1 MFINAQ
7 EMCAEMRFIMDK
19 TETYTVERTFMDEFS
34 PESGVERMIRVHM
47 EPREDVQTVQCEDET
62 VIRA

>member
-19 TETYTVERTFMDEFS
+19 TETYTVERTFTDEFS

-47 EPREDVQTVQCEDET
+47 EPREDVQTVQHEDDAK
-62 VIRA
+62 IRA